1 MGAGLVIATFVGFGL
16 QKQGSRDY
24 LRGASEALTETPVTY
39 SKSETPKPFSASE
52 DQNATSTF
60 LTEQQLAYR
69 HQRSVKTIRNDRLRG
84 GYVPFR
90 KFGRHVRYRLSDVLI
105 YEEAQLRKSTSDKGG
120 DND

>member
-1 MGAGLVIATFVGFGL
+1 
-16 QKQGSRDY
+16 
-24 LRGASEALTETPVTY
+24 VTH
-39 SKSETPKPFSASE
+39 SKSETPRPLSLAE

-60 LTEQQLAYR
+60 ITEKQLAHR

-90 KFGRHVRYRLSDVLI
+90 KFGRQVRYRLSDVLA

-120 DND
+120 GNG